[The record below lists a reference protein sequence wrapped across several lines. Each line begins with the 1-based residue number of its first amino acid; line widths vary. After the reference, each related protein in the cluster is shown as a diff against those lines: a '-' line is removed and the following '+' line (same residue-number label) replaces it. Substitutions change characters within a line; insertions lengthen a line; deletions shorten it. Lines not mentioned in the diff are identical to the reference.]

1 MNYNGILQ
9 SLVDKMEGRNPSSWE
24 EIVYEFDLDVSK
36 DSLRK
41 SFGGR
46 FGGYEV
52 YKFLTNCKN
61 EEETEFF
68 KKVSEVKNEAYR
80 ERIRLQ
86 DARREINKYQ
96 KEYARQENLVQCLKD
111 SIQKIPELK
120 LSFLPGEKYSIGDK
134 GSIASILISDIHD
147 GILIDN
153 TINYYDKNVVE
164 ERMSQL
170 GDKVLDI
177 CALHKVETL
186 NVELCGDL
194 IAGAIHTSIR
204 VEQEEDLISA
214 IVHVSEVLST
224 FIARLSGV
232 VQEVNVYCV
241 CGNHARV
248 KSRLSD
254 NVNRENYERL
264 IFEYI
269 KLRVPDVSVYQ
280 NGWEDFLKYEIEG
293 RKIAIV
299 HGDKDTI
306 DNIRNHCCNLFGEVV
321 DEVHMGHIHHFNIK
335 DDNGTMIVVN
345 GSVMSTDS
353 YALQNRQI
361 VKPYQIMRIYGEHD
375 CTYRIVL
382 D

>member
-1 MNYNGILQ
+1 MEYNEVLQ
-9 SLVDKMEGRNPSSWE
+9 SLIDKVEGRNPASWE
-24 EIVYEFDLDVSK
+24 EIVEEFKLNINK

-41 SFGGR
+41 SFSGP

-52 YKFLTNCKN
+52 YNYFRDHAQK
-61 EEETEFF
+61 EDTEWFR
-68 KKVSEVKNEAYR
+68 KAKEEAYM
-80 ERIRLQ
+80 ERVRLQ
-86 DARREINKYQ
+86 DARRELNKYNR
-96 KEYARQENLVQCLKD
+96 EYARQENLIECLKD
-111 SIQKIPELK
+111 SIKDIPELK
-120 LSFLPGEKYSIGDK
+120 LSFKPGEQYTVVENGCV
-134 GSIASILISDIHD
+134 ASVLISDIHD

-164 ERMSQL
+164 ERISQL

-177 CALHKVETL
+177 CATHKVEIL

-214 IVHVSEVLST
+214 IIHVSEVLSN
-224 FIARLSGV
+224 FIARLSSV
-232 VQEVNVYCV
+232 VPEVNVYCV

-248 KSRLSD
+248 KSKLSD

-269 KLRVPDVSVYQ
+269 KLRVPDVNVYQ
-280 NGWEDFLKYEIEG
+280 NGWEDFLRYEING
-293 RKIAIV
+293 RKIAVV

-306 DNIRNHCCNLFGEVV
+306 DNIRSHCCNLFGEVI
-321 DEVHMGHIHHFNIK
+321 DEVHMGRIHHFNIK

-353 YALQNRQI
+353 YALQNRQV
-361 VKPYQIMRIYGEHD
+361 VKPYQVMRIYGEND
-375 CTYRIVL
+375 CTYRIAL

>member
-1 MNYNGILQ
+1 MEYSEILQ
-9 SLVDKMEGRNPSSWE
+9 SLIDKVEGRNSASWE
-24 EIVYEFDLDVSK
+24 EIVEEFSLDINK

-41 SFGGR
+41 SFAGP

-52 YKFLTNCKN
+52 FNYLRDHEQK
-61 EEETEFF
+61 EDTEWFRKA
-68 KKVSEVKNEAYR
+68 KKEAYM
-80 ERIRLQ
+80 ERVRLQ
-86 DARREINKYQ
+86 DARRELNKYNR
-96 KEYARQENLVQCLKD
+96 EYARQENLIECLKD
-111 SIQKIPELK
+111 SINTIPELK
-120 LSFLPGEKYSIGDK
+120 LSFKPGEQYTTDGK
-134 GSIASILISDIHD
+134 GCAASILVSDIHD

-153 TINYYDKNVVE
+153 TLNYYDKTVVE
-164 ERMSQL
+164 ERISQL

-177 CALHKVETL
+177 CSAHKVETL
-186 NVELCGDL
+186 NVDLCGDL

-214 IVHVSEVLST
+214 IIHVSEVLSS
-224 FIARLSGV
+224 FIARLSTV
-232 VQEVNVYCV
+232 VPEVNVYCV

-248 KSRLSD
+248 KSQLSD

-269 KLRVPDVSVYQ
+269 KLRVPDAHVYQ
-280 NGWEDFLKYEIEG
+280 NGWEDFLKYEIDG
-293 RKIAIV
+293 RKIAVV

-306 DNIRNHCCNLFGEVV
+306 DNIRSHCCNLFGEVM
-321 DEVHMGHIHHFNIK
+321 DEVHMGHTHHFNIK

-353 YALQNRQI
+353 YALRNRQV
-361 VKPYQIMRIYGEHD
+361 VKPYQIMRVYGEND
-375 CTYRIVL
+375 CTYRITL

>member
-1 MNYNGILQ
+1 MDYNEVLQ
-9 SLVDKMEGRNPSSWE
+9 SLIDKVEGRNPSSWE
-24 EIVYEFDLDVSK
+24 EIVEEFHLNINK

-41 SFGGR
+41 SFAGP
-46 FGGYEV
+46 FGGYEI
-52 YKFLTNCKN
+52 YNFFRDH
-61 EEETEFF
+61 EREDETESFR
-68 KKVSEVKNEAYR
+68 KIKNEAYR
-80 ERIRLQ
+80 ERVRLQ

-96 KEYARQENLVQCLKD
+96 KEYARQENLIQCLKD
-111 SIQKIPELK
+111 SISEIPELK
-120 LSFLPGEKYSIGDK
+120 LSFNPGEQYSVGKD
-134 GSIASILISDIHD
+134 GCNASILISDIHD

-153 TINYYDKNVVE
+153 TINYYDKSIVE
-164 ERMSQL
+164 ERMAQL

-177 CALHKVETL
+177 CALHKVESL

-214 IVHVSEVLST
+214 IIHVSEVLSA
-224 FIARLSGV
+224 FIARLSSV
-232 VQEVNVYCV
+232 IQEVNVYCV

-269 KLRVPDVSVYQ
+269 KLRVPDVNVYQ
-280 NGWEDFLKYEIEG
+280 NGWEDFLKYEING
-293 RKIAIV
+293 RKIAVV
-299 HGDKDTI
+299 HGDKDTV
-306 DNIRNHCCNLFGEVV
+306 DNIRSHCCNLFGEVI

-353 YALQNRQI
+353 YALRNRQV
-361 VKPYQIMRIYGEHD
+361 VKPYQIMRIYGEND
-375 CTYRIVL
+375 CTYRITL